1 MTLEIHTPGEGDA
14 LSKLLRTICKLH
26 GFDMGKHNIQG
37 ATDLDE
43 LVKFARNE
51 MIRNEEWENCISQ
64 MMRYTRIL
72 SGGNVPFGENEY
84 AQMCCFLLRS
94 RANIDQKVIK

>member
-14 LSKLLRTICKLH
+14 LSKLLKTMCKLH

-37 ATDLDE
+37 VTDLEE

-64 MMRYTRIL
+64 MMRYTRNL
-72 SGGNVPFGENEY
+72 WGGESEAY
-84 AQMCCFLLRS
+84 AQMCCFLLRA
-94 RANIDQKVIK
+94 RTNIDERVKK